1 MQWEIILT
9 HRAGHQ
15 MSFIRWHE
23 KRPNAEQAYDL
34 VAEHFDVDLDDAP
47 IQRRAEP
54 LAPAVQPFDTEE
66 PLPHQPLNPPEK
78 R

>member
-34 VAEHFDVDLDDAP
+34 VAEHFDVDLDDSP
-47 IQRRAEP
+47 EP
-54 LAPAVQPFDTEE
+54 QINELGWKLTGVFQVQE
-66 PLPHQPLNPPEK
+66 
-78 R
+78 

>member
-1 MQWEIILT
+1 
-9 HRAGHQ
+9 

-47 IQRRAEP
+47 EHVTAE
-54 LAPAVQPFDTEE
+54 AFRVEDRFERQEV
-66 PLPHQPLNPPEK
+66 
-78 R
+78 